1 MYSLYLRYIIS
12 YIVNNNAKSAIFSPK
27 VSMITNV
34 ILILCNSS
42 INNKLILRDLRF
54 RHHISCF
61 CSVSPTKIIPN
72 TATALFCV
80 SEQHDSE
87 SFLNEST
94 V

>member
-12 YIVNNNAKSAIFSPK
+12 YIVNNNAKTAIFSPK

-42 INNKLILRDLRF
+42 INKKLIKRLTV

-61 CSVSPTKIIPN
+61 CSISPTKIVPN

-80 SEQHDSE
+80 SEQHESD
-87 SFLNEST
+87 SFLNELT